1 MTVKGRIL
9 ATEVNI
15 MVVMERS
22 MVIIVNGIVTKMSMK
37 WIFRQGFIHHCSDWE
52 GGGRKVA
59 DWEGGGGRVT
69 D

>member
-1 MTVKGRIL
+1 
-9 ATEVNI
+9 

-59 DWEGGGGRVT
+59 DQEGGGGRVT